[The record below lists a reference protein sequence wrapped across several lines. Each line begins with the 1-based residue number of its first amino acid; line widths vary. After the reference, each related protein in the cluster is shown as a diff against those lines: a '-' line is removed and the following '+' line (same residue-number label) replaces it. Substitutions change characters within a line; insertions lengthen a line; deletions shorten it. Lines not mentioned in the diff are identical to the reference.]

1 MDIIDL
7 TPWFSSTK
15 KLKTE
20 SNGIAIDP
28 DSAII
33 DRLRTALCNSGF
45 LFLTGHGIPQSIID
59 GAFSSAR
66 AFFSRPL
73 EEKKRMS
80 STFFRAS
87 RGYSALGSENFA
99 TLVGEVCGHLY
110 GTECR
115 PVESY
120 ERVSH
125 ITKSHTMD

>member
-7 TPWFSSTK
+7 SPWFNK
-15 KLKTE
+15 KSK
-20 SNGIAIDP
+20 GGAINP

-33 DRLRTALCNSGF
+33 DQLRTALCNSGF

-66 AFFSRPL
+66 AFFNRPL
-73 EEKKRMS
+73 DEKKRMS

-99 TLVGEVCGHLY
+99 TLVGEVRGYFDCAS
-110 GTECR
+110 
-115 PVESY
+115 V
-120 ERVSH
+120 
-125 ITKSHTMD
+125 